1 MITRRHLIG
10 SGVASIAVAF
20 AAPWRVKAGQAQKQ
34 FEVTRADAEWKKL
47 LTPPQ
52 YQVLRHEGTERAF
65 TSPLLNEKRR
75 GVYTCAGCNL
85 DLFSSATKFE
95 SHTGWPSFWS
105 PLDQALGVTRDTTLG
120 MVREEV
126 HCRRCGGHQGH
137 VFDDGPKPTGL
148 RYCINGVS
156 LTFRPDTASPVRE

>member
-1 MITRRHLIG
+1 MITRRHLISG
-10 SGVASIAVAF
+10 GVAGIALAF
-20 AAPWRVKAGQAQKQ
+20 AAPWRLKAGQPRQQ
-34 FEVTRADAEWKKL
+34 FEVTRTDAEWKKL
-47 LTPPQ
+47 LTPAQ

-65 TSPLLNEKRR
+65 TSALLNEKRR
-75 GVYTCAGCNL
+75 GTYACAGCNL
-85 DLFSSATKFE
+85 DLFASTTKYD
-95 SHTGWPSFWS
+95 SRTGWPSFWA
-105 PLDQALGVTRDTTLG
+105 PLDQALGVTRDSTLG

-156 LTFRPDTASPVRE
+156 LTFRPDSA

>member
-10 SGVASIAVAF
+10 SGVASIALAF
-20 AAPWRVKAGQAQKQ
+20 AAPWRLKAGQAREQ
-34 FEVTRADAEWKKL
+34 FEIMRTDAEWKTL
-47 LTPPQ
+47 LTPAQ

-75 GVYTCAGCNL
+75 GTYACAGCNL
-85 DLFSSATKFE
+85 DLFSSSTKFE
-95 SHTGWPSFWS
+95 SHTGWPSFWA

-156 LTFRPDTASPVRE
+156 LTFRPDSA